1 LLSTNNSAVTI
12 DKANLVIT
20 GAREYDGTTV
30 VNGNTLVATG
40 VTVGTRTESFAVVGA
55 GDSSNLSSKNVLQ
68 NNGTTLN
75 NLTGLG
81 LGSGINGAD
90 AGNYNFVANNSSY
103 TITQNT
109 SANVALT
116 ASANTTYN
124 GTTQN
129 IAGAVQANGLV
140 GNDTAANIGV
150 TATLSGKN
158 AGTSTDTT
166 YLRDTNY
173 TNLLAN
179 YKNVDPSNGNLTI
192 QKASLTNVTGYKAF
206 DGTTNIDAANLV
218 LKGVN
223 GEEFTTT
230 TAGIAASSDP
240 NAAKNHVTNVSR
252 LSLTAKNNASVE
264 LLSNYDLTK
273 LPATNQVIFNGTTV
287 KPVVLPRTPSTAAT
301 KPASSVRATIGNA
314 NGFELASAEDGSEGE
329 EFCSADH
336 VDMNHCDC
344 VESSVSNG
352 VFLCVTTTSTQKMA
366 STRRN

>member
-1 LLSTNNSAVTI
+1 
-12 DKANLVIT
+12 
-20 GAREYDGTTV
+20 
-30 VNGNTLVATG
+30 
-40 VTVGTRTESFAVVGA
+40 
-55 GDSSNLSSKNVLQ
+55 
-68 NNGTTLN
+68 
-75 NLTGLG
+75 LG
-81 LGSGINGAD
+81 HGINGAD
-90 AGNYNFVANNSSY
+90 AGNYNFVTNNSSY

-124 GTTQN
+124 GTQQN
-129 IAGAVQANGLV
+129 VAGVVQANGLV

-158 AGTSTDTT
+158 AGTSTSTT
-166 YLRDTNY
+166 YLQDTNF

-179 YKNVDPSNGNLTI
+179 YKNVDQGNGTLTI

-206 DGTTNIDAANLV
+206 DGTNNIDAANLV

-240 NAAKNHVTNVSR
+240 KAAKNYVTNVSS
-252 LSLTAKNNASVE
+252 LNLTAKNNASVE
-264 LLSNYDLTK
+264 LLNNYDLTK

-287 KPVVLPRTPSTAAT
+287 TPVVLPRAPNTVAT
-301 KPASSVRATIGNA
+301 KPASSVRATINSA
-314 NGFELASAEDGSEGE
+314 NGFELASIEDGSEGE

-344 VESSVSNG
+344 VESSASNG
-352 VFLCVTTTSTQKMA
+352 VFLCVTTSNTQKIA
-366 STRRN
+366 STRKN